1 MNSSIAMPPLHI
13 LLRDFIDKSNYTVYQ
28 LAKISNV
35 NRSTLQKAI
44 SGERSISREN
54 LSKIMPFLNLT
65 LQEQQELQN
74 ALLIS
79 EMGEVSYQKHMYI
92 KNLLTDSIS
101 LPDVP
106 INHTEIPL
114 FSSNKKPEYGE
125 LIKGS
130 YQIIHAICDMLSYE
144 LACHEHAFL
153 YGISSFHDTFFSD
166 LYEQLQA
173 DVFSQTEIKHIV
185 PFVKVTDR
193 NDRSSLYNLNCL
205 SILIPFIMSSQK
217 KNCEFYYCYE
227 ESIAENLS
235 AVPFLHSIVLPQ
247 NVILLSTDCQMA
259 LVLSKDTVPYFKK
272 HFHTVLQSSF
282 PLFNTVDTA
291 SLLSAFI
298 SLASETTHSYML
310 ELQPCLTAFVDE
322 EIIQNVINKDLPLQQ
337 QQLLAA
343 TLLTQCS
350 ILKKMTDFISI
361 FSQKG
366 LDDFVEKGIVYQ
378 VPLDLYHPLDLQA
391 RIKILEQL
399 IEANESGSKKF
410 YMIKEEVFH
419 PAFEVFTYNTSML
432 FSYTG
437 PDHKEAGI
445 CIIKEITVIDSFQ
458 DFLLHVVNH
467 NLTYSLEE
475 TTDLFR
481 KCYKI
486 LKKKLRS

>member
-1 MNSSIAMPPLHI
+1 MNSSITMPPLHI

-44 SGERSISREN
+44 SGERSISQEN

-65 LQEQQELQN
+65 LQEQKDLQN

-79 EMGEVSYQKHMYI
+79 EIGEVSYQKHMYI
-92 KNLLTDSIS
+92 KNLLTD
-101 LPDVP
+101 
-106 INHTEIPL
+106 
-114 FSSNKKPEYGE
+114 FSSLSIVHTSHAEMPLLSNDKKTEYGG

-130 YQIIHAICDMLSYE
+130 YQIIRAVCDMLSYE
-144 LACHEHAFL
+144 LTCHEHAFL
-153 YGISSFHDTFFSD
+153 YGISSFHNTFFSD
-166 LYEQLQA
+166 LYEQLQT
-173 DVFSQTEIKHIV
+173 DFFSQTEIKHIV

-205 SILIPFIMSSQK
+205 SVLIPFIMSSQK

-322 EIIQNVINKDLPLQQ
+322 EIIQNVINRNLPLQQ
-337 QQLLAA
+337 QQLLTA

-361 FSQKG
+361 FSKKG
-366 LDDFVEKGIVYQ
+366 LDDFVENGIVYQ
-378 VPLDLYHPLDLQA
+378 VPLDLYHPLDLQD
-391 RIKILEQL
+391 RIKILERL
-399 IEANESGSKKF
+399 IEANESGFKKF
-410 YMIKEEVFH
+410 YMTKEEVFH
-419 PAFEVFTYNTSML
+419 PDFEVFTYNTSML
-432 FSYTG
+432 FSYTA
-437 PDHKEAGI
+437 PNNKDASI
-445 CIIKEITVIDSFQ
+445 CIIKETTMIDSFQ

-467 NLTYSLEE
+467 HLTYSLEE
-475 TTDLFR
+475 TTDLFQ
-481 KCYKI
+481 KCIYI
-486 LKKKLRS
+486 LKKRLHS

>member
-1 MNSSIAMPPLHI
+1 MNSSIAMSPLHI

-54 LSKIMPFLNLT
+54 LAKIMPFLNLT

-114 FSSNKKPEYGE
+114 FSGNKKPEYGE

-227 ESIAENLS
+227 ESIAENL
-235 AVPFLHSIVLPQ
+235 
-247 NVILLSTDCQMA
+247 
-259 LVLSKDTVPYFKK
+259 Y
-272 HFHTVLQSSF
+272 
-282 PLFNTVDTA
+282 
-291 SLLSAFI
+291 
-298 SLASETTHSYML
+298 
-310 ELQPCLTAFVDE
+310 
-322 EIIQNVINKDLPLQQ
+322 
-337 QQLLAA
+337 
-343 TLLTQCS
+343 
-350 ILKKMTDFISI
+350 
-361 FSQKG
+361 
-366 LDDFVEKGIVYQ
+366 
-378 VPLDLYHPLDLQA
+378 
-391 RIKILEQL
+391 
-399 IEANESGSKKF
+399 
-410 YMIKEEVFH
+410 
-419 PAFEVFTYNTSML
+419 
-432 FSYTG
+432 
-437 PDHKEAGI
+437 
-445 CIIKEITVIDSFQ
+445 
-458 DFLLHVVNH
+458 
-467 NLTYSLEE
+467 
-475 TTDLFR
+475 
-481 KCYKI
+481 
-486 LKKKLRS
+486 LRM